1 MAPSLSFA
9 LWTPLALPV
18 LFALLSLTVPSPRLR
33 RLGPIASSV
42 SVLASGVIL
51 IVAVLHNQVP
61 TLGGVLRADALSAYL
76 LTVVGAIGLV
86 STWGGLGGGGH
97 SQTPARWAGSYDG
110 LISVFLAAM
119 SLAVVADNIGLMWAS
134 IEATTITTAFLVGA
148 HRTGK
153 SLEASWKYVILGS
166 VGVAIALLGIL
177 LIYAASRAT
186 GEATL
191 SWLVLSQPG
200 LPLDPALVRA
210 GGALAVLGFATKAG
224 LAPMHSWLP
233 DAHSQAPA
241 PVSGLMSGVLLAVA
255 LYAILRVQT
264 ITDAVIGPDFLRAM
278 LSVAGLLSLF
288 VAAALLI
295 SQRDFKRMLA
305 YSSIEHMGLMAIGA
319 AVGAAALPAVLLYM
333 LGHGLVKAT
342 LFVVSGRILEVE
354 GTPTIANVRAL
365 LVRRPGLAIPWLV
378 AMAALVGFPPF
389 SIFFSEV
396 GIILAGWSAGM
407 GVVVGIALVL
417 LLVIFASLTRLT
429 VALTIGSPHDA
440 LDHTPPI
447 LPKQVTPRAT
457 APGDES
463 DADREATVLSRREA
477 EAGIDGAGVVNGVA
491 HVADGGNGPEPFPM
505 TSNIR
510 VAAPFPDTV
519 AVTVVD
525 VVVAPD
531 RSTHGPLLP
540 LVLALATCAVVPFI
554 ANPVGVLLVRAA
566 AVLGGAH

>member
-1 MAPSLSFA
+1 MAQSLSFA

-18 LFALLSLTVPSPRLR
+18 LFAVLSLTVPSPRLR
-33 RLGPIASSV
+33 RLGPIASSLA
-42 SVLASGVIL
+42 VLVSGVFLVI
-51 IVAVLHNQVP
+51 AVLNDQVP
-61 TLGGVLRADALSAYL
+61 TLGGLLRADALSAYV

-97 SQTPARWAGSYDG
+97 AQTPARWAGSSDG

-177 LIYAASRAT
+177 LIYAASRAA
-186 GEATL
+186 GEPTL
-191 SWLVLSQPG
+191 SWLELSQPG
-200 LPLDPALVRA
+200 LPFDPALIRA

-241 PVSGLMSGVLLAVA
+241 PVSGLMSGVLLSVA

-264 ITDAVIGPDFLRAM
+264 ITDAVIGPDFLRGM
-278 LSVAGLLSLF
+278 LSIAGLLSLF

-295 SQRDFKRMLA
+295 RQRDFKRMLA

-319 AVGAAALPAVLLYM
+319 AIGAAALPAVLLYM

-365 LVRRPGLAIPWLV
+365 LVRRPGLAVPWLV
-378 AMAALVGFPPF
+378 AMAALLGFPPF

-396 GIILAGWSAGM
+396 GIVLAGWSAGM
-407 GVVVGIALVL
+407 GIVVGIALAL

-429 VALTIGSPHDA
+429 VALTIGSPHDSR
-440 LDHTPPI
+440 DHLPPM
-447 LPKQVTPRAT
+447 LPEQASASPSVHTT

-463 DADREATVLSRREA
+463 EADREATSLARREA
-477 EAGIDGAGVVNGVA
+477 GVDTAGLGGAAGVPV
-491 HVADGGNGPEPFPM
+491 PFPE
-505 TSNIR
+505 TSAIR
-510 VAAPFPDTV
+510 VTSPFPDTV
-519 AVTVVD
+519 VVDVID

-531 RSTHGPLLP
+531 RSSHGPVLP
-540 LVLALATCAVVPFI
+540 LVLALTTCAVVPFI
-554 ANPVGVLLVRAA
+554 ANPVGVLLVHAA